1 MLNFSLGPVMMEKE
15 IREIGSEQIPYF
27 RTDEFSK
34 LMLENEMLLKKCV
47 SATEASRVI
56 FLTGSGTAAMEA
68 TIMNLFHERDK
79 LLIVNGGSFGAR
91 FKEICTIHGL
101 QSEEIHLD
109 YGESLT
115 ERHLEEYEGQG
126 FTGFLINVHETS
138 TGVLYDMDVV
148 KSFCERNQLFLVVD
162 AISSFLADRY
172 DMSGFNIN
180 ATILSSQ
187 KAMALPPGISFIVLD
202 EKAQERVLNNSV
214 RSLYFN
220 FKSYLN
226 DGLRGQ
232 TPYTPAVSILLQL
245 RKKLQNVDEI
255 GVSKVVAR
263 VSSIAQDFRMKIKG
277 LPLEIAANSLSNAVT
292 PLKPTGKMAADEIF
306 RYLKD
311 NHEIYVCPN
320 GGTLSRKLFRVG
332 HIGAIT
338 ESDNNELVKALLTMK
353 EENIL

>member
-1 MLNFSLGPVMMEKE
+1 MLNFSLGPVMMEQE

-34 LMLENEMLLKKCV
+34 LMLENEELLKKCIG
-47 SATEASRVI
+47 ATGTSRVI

-91 FKEICTIHGL
+91 FKEICNIHGL
-101 QSEEIHLD
+101 HSEEIHLE
-109 YGESLT
+109 YGEDLT
-115 ERHLEEYEGQG
+115 ERHLEKYDGQG

-138 TGVLYDMDVV
+138 TGVLYDMDIV
-148 KSFCERNQLFLVVD
+148 KSFCERNQLLVVVD

-172 DMSGFNIN
+172 DMSEFNIN

-187 KAMALPPGISFIVLD
+187 KAMALPPGISFVVLD
-202 EKAQERVLNNSV
+202 EKSQERVLHNSV
-214 RSLYFN
+214 KSLYFN

-226 DGLRGQ
+226 DGRRGQ

-245 RKKLQNVDEI
+245 RKKLQLVDEN
-255 GVSKVVAR
+255 GVSEVIAN
-263 VSSIAQDFRMKIKG
+263 VSSIARDFRMKIKG
-277 LPLEIAANSLSNAVT
+277 LPLEIAASSLSNAVT

-306 RYLKD
+306 TYLKD
-311 NHEIYVCPN
+311 NHDIYVCPN
-320 GGTLSRKLFRVG
+320 GGSLRRVLFRVG

-338 ESDNNELVKALLTMK
+338 ESDNNELIKALLSMK
-353 EENIL
+353 EKSIL